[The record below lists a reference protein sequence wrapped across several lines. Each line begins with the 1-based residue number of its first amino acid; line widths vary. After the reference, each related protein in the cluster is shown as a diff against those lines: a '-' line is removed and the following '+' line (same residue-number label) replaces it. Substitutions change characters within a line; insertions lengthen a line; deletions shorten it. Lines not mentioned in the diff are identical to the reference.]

1 MTRIIGSL
9 HVKTK
14 KGEESIITLSV
25 QQSCAPQTR
34 SQLSCRK
41 TRLIETQ
48 RERDGGHKKK
58 GFTYH
63 TERTGMRYL
72 GSTYAKYEGKAP
84 SRAHAHVSLET
95 EATEPMVPEIMVV
108 KIPPNMADAPATDW
122 VALRQMSMRG

>member
-9 HVKTK
+9 HVTTK

-25 QQSCAPQTR
+25 QKKLRPADSLAAHVEKHVLLR
-34 SQLSCRK
+34 H
-41 TRLIETQ
+41 
-48 RERDGGHKKK
+48 RERGTKKG

-122 VALRQMSMRG
+122 VALRQISMRG

>member
-9 HVKTK
+9 YVTTK
-14 KGEESIITLSV
+14 KGEESIITLVSSTKLRPANSLGGSHV
-25 QQSCAPQTR
+25 EKHV
-34 SQLSCRK
+34 LLK
-41 TRLIETQ
+41 H
-48 RERDGGHKKK
+48 RERVGGTKKK

-108 KIPPNMADAPATDW
+108 KIPPSMADAPATDW